1 MHHFNQFIICNMK
14 NRTVCILLLTS
25 MLITSSCEKFLDT
38 KPTDFLSPVTYFN
51 TKEQLEYGIAAVYDI
66 LQNGNLYG
74 NNLLHLYALEAD
86 EGFHSRTSPT
96 TGPHIYDF
104 TISNSYVNNY
114 WSILYQGVGRANL
127 IIENVDKNPEID
139 INIRDRIRGEALF
152 LRGYF
157 YFMLVQN
164 FGGVPLILNTV
175 TSPFDVD
182 RARAS
187 LKETYDQIISDMTTA
202 EGLVA
207 GIREIGHGG
216 RVNKSAVR
224 GILSRVC
231 LHMAGYPLNETEK
244 YYDARMWAKKVI
256 DDTAAGHDLNPSFS
270 NVFINYA
277 EDKYDVNESIW
288 EVEFRG
294 NGGDAFAETGLVGF
308 QNGPGT
314 NNALTGVSLGV
325 IRATADYYHLFSA
338 GDLRR
343 DWTIASFTYV
353 NTGESGNKTFI
364 TSTSRS
370 QLYLRHSAKYRREYE
385 TVLPKSSS
393 AGPINYALL
402 RYSDVLL
409 MYAEADNEIDGPQLD
424 AIRYV
429 NKIRKRA
436 WSTGIKSVTI
446 TNGGSGYTTNSV
458 VNVSFSGGGGSGAQA
473 IATINGT
480 TGRITAINFVK
491 NAVTGINNGENYTS
505 APTVIITTASGAGTG
520 ATGTATTYN
529 EADYKIPEPGEPNS
543 PDQPQFRNFLREE
556 RSRELGFESLRK
568 HDLIRW
574 GIFLER
580 MEEIRSVMTAEI
592 SQNQY
597 FYTRPYVNVLPKHLL
612 WPIPE
617 KELSLNRLLE
627 QNPDWK

>member
-1 MHHFNQFIICNMK
+1 MK
-14 NRTVCILLLTS
+14 NRIVYILLLIGMS
-25 MLITSSCEKFLDT
+25 ITSSCEKFLDT

-51 TKEQLEYGIAAVYDI
+51 TKEQLEYGIASVYDI

-104 TISNSYVNNY
+104 TISNSYITNY
-114 WSILYQGVGRANL
+114 WTILYQGIGRANL
-127 IIENVDKNPEID
+127 ILENVDKNKEID
-139 INIRDRIRGEALF
+139 EAIRNKIRGEALF

-157 YFMLVQN
+157 YFLLAQN
-164 FGGVPLILNTV
+164 FGGVPLILNTI

-187 LKETYDQIISDMTTA
+187 LKETYDQIVSDMTTA

-207 GIREIGHGG
+207 DIREIGHGG

-244 YYDARMWAKKVI
+244 YHDARMWAKKVI
-256 DDTAAGHDLNPSFS
+256 DDAAAGHDLNPSFA

-294 NGGDAFAETGLVGF
+294 NGGDSFAETGLVGF

-314 NNALTGVSLGV
+314 NNALTGISLGV
-325 IRATADYYHLFSA
+325 IRATADYYHLFSV

-364 TSTSRS
+364 TSTARS

-402 RYSDVLL
+402 RFSDVLL

-446 TNGGSGYTTNSV
+446 ANGGSGYTTSSV
-458 VNVSFSGGGGSGAQA
+458 VNVVFSGGGGSGAQA
-473 IATINGT
+473 TATINGT
-480 TGRITAINFVK
+480 TGRITSINFVK

-505 APTVIITTASGAGTG
+505 TPTVTITTASGVGSG
-520 ATGTATTYN
+520 ATATATIYT

-543 PDQPQFRNFLREE
+543 PDQPQFRKFLRAE

-617 KELSLNRLLE
+617 KELLLNRLLE